1 MVDGADLSTLRSDM
15 LILTRRLTEEIRV
28 GDDITIAILG
38 ISGRSVR
45 IGVEAPRHIS
55 VDRAEVYERKRQQD
69 RSATSRIPKK
79 PGRNAC

>member
-1 MVDGADLSTLRSDM
+1 M

-38 ISGRSVR
+38 ISGSSVR
-45 IGVEAPRHIS
+45 IGVEAPRHIA

-69 RSATSRIPKK
+69 RSGTPRIPKK
-79 PGRNAC
+79 PERNAC